1 MTVRLHRHR
10 LDHHLRGTPEQ
21 GSLIASASL
30 GMEVRRSDEALHH
43 PGLYR
48 R

>member
-10 LDHHLRGTPEQ
+10 LDHHLGGIPEQ
-21 GSLIASASL
+21 GSLIASPSL
-30 GMEVRRSDEALHH
+30 GMEIRRSDETLHH
-43 PGLYR
+43 PGLDR

>member
-1 MTVRLHRHR
+1 MEIRFYRHR
-10 LDHHLRGTPEQ
+10 LDHHLRRTPEQ

-30 GMEVRRSDEALHH
+30 GMEVRRSDETLHH
-43 PGLYR
+43 PGLDR